1 MPWYL
6 RHFFDPDFDH
16 TALKPRPLARGR
28 CDMRNLGYARN
39 VLPGQVLAELTP
51 LAPAGGESGAEIDPR
66 FILDAPV
73 LPAGRHTAPD
83 PRHPLRLLA
92 TAAGYVYREEGLIA
106 VKTLLN
112 VRGGVD
118 FHTGNIAF
126 VGKVHIHRDVGSGF
140 TVRGTE
146 VLVDGGVFGGRV
158 RARGDLAVQGGARG
172 DNANCLLSAGR
183 NLRIGFADKAELR
196 AGNDLD
202 IDQALHSALLAGGG
216 IVVRRNLN
224 GGVCR
229 ARRALAVGGDLGH
242 ASLAPTLVILGD
254 DPAWSRP
261 LRRCS
266 ERLDKARRT
275 VDQCAPLAGHL
286 PPDANDCARRLA
298 RARREAHILEKQRA
312 FLQAG
317 LERARERQRPSR
329 LVVTGCV
336 HPGVRLVLDGAILDV
351 ESPIRGARFERR
363 GDEVIV
369 LPPGAETARPLCP
382 GHPAYSRPSGRPS

>member
-16 TALKPRPLARGR
+16 TALKPRPLPRGR

-51 LAPAGGESGAEIDPR
+51 LEPDGDTPEAAPDPR

-92 TAAGYVYREEGLIA
+92 TAAGYVYREAGLIA

-112 VRGGVD
+112 VRGSVD

-126 VGKVHIHRDVGSGF
+126 VGKVHVHHDVGSGF
-140 TVRGTE
+140 TVRGAD

-158 RARGDLAVQGGARG
+158 KARGDLAVRGGARG

-183 NLRIGFADKAELR
+183 NLRVGFADKAELR

-202 IDQALHSALLAGGG
+202 IDHALHSVLLAGGK
-216 IVVRRNLN
+216 ILVRRNLN
-224 GGVCR
+224 GGECR

-242 ASLAPTLVILGD
+242 ASLVSTLVVLGD
-254 DPAWSRP
+254 DPVWSRP

-266 ERLDKARRT
+266 ERLHKAQRI
-275 VDQCAPLAGHL
+275 VEQCAPLAGRL

-298 RARREAHILEKQRA
+298 RARREAHILEKQKA

-317 LERARERQRPSR
+317 LERAREGQRPSR
-329 LVVTGCV
+329 LAVTGCV
-336 HPGVRLVLDGAILDV
+336 HPGVRLVLDGATLDV
-351 ESPIRGARFERR
+351 ENPIRGARFERR

-369 LPPGAETARPLCP
+369 LPPDAETARPRHLRQPAQSEPP
-382 GHPAYSRPSGRPS
+382 GQPS